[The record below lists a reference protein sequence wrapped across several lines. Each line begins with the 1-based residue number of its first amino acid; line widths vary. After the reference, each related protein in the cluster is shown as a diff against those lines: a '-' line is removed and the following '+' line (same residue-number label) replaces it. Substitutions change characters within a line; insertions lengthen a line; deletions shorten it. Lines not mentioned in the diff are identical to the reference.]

1 MPILIQAI
9 QGDDGS
15 EFPMGFEDVG
25 QVLEI
30 AVDFPQSP
38 CLNATAGSSVSAR
51 LHIMSSER
59 YDDREL
65 PIAALPK

>member
-15 EFPMGFEDVG
+15 EFSMGFKDVC

-30 AVDFPQSP
+30 AAGFLQSP
-38 CLNATAGSSVSAR
+38 YPNATAGSSVSAR
-51 LHIMSSER
+51 PHIMSSES